1 MEIYELE
8 KKLQEQAVNL
18 KMQFSEELNR
28 LKNASEEE
36 KMKLILSHDQRV
48 VELQQANKLEMSQI
62 RKYATE
68 KQIELG
74 QKISVLES
82 ERDLLKSE
90 RDALKEENQRLIEDK
105 KLQVLVCLLFFRSV
119 VTSSFFPSFFSPNRS
134 IHKNIY

>member
-18 KMQFSEELNR
+18 RMQFSEELNR

-48 VELQQANKLEMSQI
+48 VELQQANKLEVSQI
-62 RKYATE
+62 RKSATE

-74 QKISVLES
+74 EKISALES

-105 KLQVLVCLLFFRSV
+105 KLQVLVYSLFFRPVIASNFV
-119 VTSSFFPSFFSPNRS
+119 LFFFLSGPKYP
-134 IHKNIY
+134 